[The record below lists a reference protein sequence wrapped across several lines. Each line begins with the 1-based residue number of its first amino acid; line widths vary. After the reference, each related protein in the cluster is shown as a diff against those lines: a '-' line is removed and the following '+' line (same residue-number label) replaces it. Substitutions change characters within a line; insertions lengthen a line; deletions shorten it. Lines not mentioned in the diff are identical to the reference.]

1 MNDITNTALGEDSLS
16 VSKKRKILDAFPSS
30 QSVPQQQQQQ
40 PSSLEKRQKP
50 ENNNIDLKSM
60 RDRRQQLESVLKEKQ
75 AAKETLRKLQSEM
88 WSIRTQIPELELK
101 LEKAMDEHRAI
112 ERNYKMKQR
121 DLDFLSSKKEK
132 QIHELQLALEL
143 FQQEDDY
150 KLNQEVNRLA
160 DKFFN
165 EAQQKEEQ
173 RRKAKKQETKDLES
187 QLVDLNEEK
196 KVIEESFEDQLSN
209 LKREGEIKI
218 ENIKSDYHLK
228 KQAIRLQIENT
239 KVEIDTTNKMI
250 EEAQWTI
257 STNKDKIEKL
267 SNEFKIA
274 KADSGEFEE
283 KTKTLRFDVSSLIQI
298 SADRSKEYDKL
309 KEKSEKMVEDTQ
321 TLKEKLLEEETARR
335 KLHNRLQEIKGNI
348 RVFCRIKPELETSSF
363 PHKITP
369 LLETTD
375 GKEHLSISEVPNTD
389 QRQLQ
394 FNSNKSNIKKFNF
407 GFDKIFGMESSNSEI
422 FGEISQLVQ
431 SALDGYNVCI
441 FTYGQTGSGKTY
453 TMSNPN
459 DGMIPRSVQ
468 LIFNRIE
475 QLKKTDWEFKV
486 EGQFLEIYN
495 ENINDLMTES
505 YLKNLDKIKHQIKHN
520 EIEQT
525 TTITDLTTI
534 SLSNA
539 EEVGSILETANRNRM
554 TASTNSNNRSSRS
567 HSVFIISLKACN
579 TQTGESTTGK
589 LNLIDLAGSERISQS
604 LVTGDRLRE
613 TQNINKSLSSLGDV
627 IISLGNKKSQHIP
640 YRNSK
645 LTYLLQYSLGGN
657 SKTLMFVNVS
667 PNVKHFNETLN
678 SLRFATKVN
687 NTHIGQA
694 TKN

>member
-1 MNDITNTALGEDSLS
+1 MNDITNTALGGDSLP
-16 VSKKRKILDAFPSS
+16 VSRKRKISDAFSSS
-30 QSVPQQQQQQ
+30 QSVPQQQQQP
-40 PSSLEKRQKP
+40 PSLVKQQKLD
-50 ENNNIDLKSM
+50 NSKSDLKNM
-60 RDRRQQLESVLKEKQ
+60 RDRRQQLEAVLKEKQ
-75 AAKETLRKLQSEM
+75 TAKDSLRKLQSEL
-88 WSIRTQIPELELK
+88 WSIRTDIPELELK
-101 LEKAMDEHRAI
+101 LEKLMDEHRAI
-112 ERNYKMKQR
+112 ERGYKLKQG
-121 DLDFLSSKKEK
+121 DLDLLSSKRDK
-132 QIHELQLALEL
+132 QIHELQLGFEL
-143 FQQEDDY
+143 FQKEDEV
-150 KLNQEVNRLA
+150 KLNQEVERLA

-173 RRKAKKQETKDLES
+173 RRKRNKQERENLES
-187 QLVDLNEEK
+187 QLAELNK
-196 KVIEESFEDQLSN
+196 KKKAIEQSFEDQISN

-218 ENIKSDYHLK
+218 ENMKSDYHLK

-239 KVEIDTTNKMI
+239 KAEIGITHDRMKDA
-250 EEAQWTI
+250 ELTI
-257 STNKDKIEKL
+257 SKNNDKIEKL

-274 KADSGEFEE
+274 KANSGEFEE
-283 KTKTLRFDVSSLIQI
+283 KTKSLRLEVSSLIQF
-298 SADRSKEYDKL
+298 SADRSKEYEQL
-309 KEKSEKMVEDTQ
+309 REKSQKFVDDTKA
-321 TLKEKLLEEETARR
+321 LREKLLEEETARR
-335 KLHNRLQEIKGNI
+335 KLHNKLQEIKGNI
-348 RVFCRIKPELETSSF
+348 RVFCRIKPELETNSF
-363 PHKITP
+363 PHKITS

-394 FNSNKSNIKKFNF
+394 FNSNKSNIKRFNF
-407 GFDKIFGMESSNSEI
+407 GFDKIFDMESSNAEI
-422 FGEISQLVQ
+422 FEEISQLVQ

-459 DGMIPRSVQ
+459 DGMIPRSVK

-475 QLKKTDWEFKV
+475 QLREMYWEFKV

-534 SLSNA
+534 PLSNA
-539 EEVGSILETANRNRM
+539 EEVSSILETANRNRM

-567 HSVFIISLKACN
+567 HSVFIISLKAYN
-579 TQTGESTTGK
+579 SQTGESTTGK

-667 PNVKHFNETLN
+667 PNVKHFNESLN